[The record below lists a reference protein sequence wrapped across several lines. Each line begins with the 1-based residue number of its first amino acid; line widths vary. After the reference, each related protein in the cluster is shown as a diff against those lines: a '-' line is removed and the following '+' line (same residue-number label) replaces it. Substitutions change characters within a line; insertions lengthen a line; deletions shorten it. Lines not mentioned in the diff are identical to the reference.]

1 MDSVHEGQKNIT
13 HLIKGFTDIN
23 NMTISVD
30 AEKNLKQ
37 TSKKK
42 KNRVLI
48 FALKLKDRKT
58 YSKEVGLGAKQVSL
72 YKCLI
77 K

>member
-42 KNRVLI
+42 IVSYLC
-48 FALKLKDRKT
+48 LKV
-58 YSKEVGLGAKQVSL
+58 EG
-72 YKCLI
+72 
-77 K
+77 

>member
-42 KNRVLI
+42 KI
-48 FALKLKDRKT
+48 
-58 YSKEVGLGAKQVSL
+58 VS
-72 YKCLI
+72 
-77 K
+77 